1 MTELSS
7 INIPDLGEVEE
18 AEVIEICVELDQKVD
33 SEDPIMILE
42 TDKAAMEIPAS
53 VDGVVKSIKVS
64 VGDMA
69 KTGMPFV
76 DIEITKEESQNK
88 SNSSDSKDI
97 EQDPKSEEPPLTNAV
112 INEVSEIKLKSI
124 NVPDLGEVEEAEVI
138 EICVELDQK
147 VDSED
152 PIMIL
157 ETDKAAME
165 IPASVDGVVK
175 SIKVSVGD
183 MAKTGMPFVD
193 IEIIELNKA
202 IEKNLSN
209 KIALD
214 EVNETPATQ
223 EKSIEKPLPNR
234 IPSQISG
241 YKNSSIHSGPAT
253 RKLAREFGIN
263 LNEVAGS
270 GPKGRILKEDL
281 HLFVSNKLNNN
292 TQSEFKPTQPDI
304 DFSKWGEVKINKLSK
319 FQKTASKN
327 LHTSWINIPH
337 VTQHDDVD
345 ITALLELR
353 KKLNTKHK
361 TKVSPLAY
369 IIKATVETLKL
380 FPIMNTSLTSD
391 LLNIVQKNYFNIG
404 VAVDTPD
411 GLIVPNIKNVQNKT
425 VLQISDEVFKL
436 ATKAK
441 DRKLKVDQLK
451 GATFTISSL
460 SGIGGKYFTPI
471 INPPEVGILGLSKTF
486 DHLSLENSEIKVSQQ
501 MPVSLSY
508 DHRVINGAY
517 AAKFITEFSTQL
529 NRIQFLEDGF
539 NDA

>member
-1 MTELSS
+1 MTELST

-64 VGDMA
+64 VGD
-69 KTGMPFV
+69 K
-76 DIEITKEESQNK
+76 
-88 SNSSDSKDI
+88 
-97 EQDPKSEEPPLTNAV
+97 
-112 INEVSEIKLKSI
+112 
-124 NVPDLGEVEEAEVI
+124 
-138 EICVELDQK
+138 
-147 VDSED
+147 
-152 PIMIL
+152 
-157 ETDKAAME
+157 
-165 IPASVDGVVK
+165 
-175 SIKVSVGD
+175 
-183 MAKTGMPFVD
+183 AKTGMPFVD
-193 IEIIELNKA
+193 IEIIELNKG

-223 EKSIEKPLPNR
+223 EKSIEKPLPNK

-337 VTQHDDVD
+337 VTQHDDAD

-425 VLQISDEVFKL
+425 VLQISDEVFEL
-436 ATKAK
+436 ATQAK

>member
-76 DIEITKEESQNK
+76 DIEIAKEESQNK
-88 SNSSDSKDI
+88 SSSSDNKDV
-97 EQDPKSEEPPLTNAV
+97 EQDPKSKEPPLTNAA
-112 INEVSEIKLKSI
+112 INEVGEIKLKSI

-202 IEKNLSN
+202 IEKKLSN
-209 KIALD
+209 KTAQD
-214 EVNETPATQ
+214 GVKQTPATQ
-223 EKSIEKPLPNR
+223 EKSIEKPLPNK